1 MPSTA
6 EAAALIPSGW
16 REQVSRLPAEG
27 GPAGAEWAAGLPRL
41 LADLLE
47 HWALTPTSPDTPGMT
62 GWTAVVVPVT
72 RDGEDLVLKVVWP
85 HLEALAEPLALRRW
99 AGDGAVRLVA
109 AEPSRGGLL
118 LEALDPSRDLRAE
131 PVEEACEVI
140 GGLLRR
146 LHVPAPARVR
156 TLSDWLERQL
166 GRLPQHADTVPR
178 RLLEQARSLMDD
190 LATLPDV
197 DGTLLHTDLHFQNVL
212 AGGREPWLAIDPKPL
227 AGRPG
232 FELPPVLWNR
242 VDELG
247 TGAAFRWSVRRRL
260 QVVCEAAGIDEDEA
274 RAWVVVRETA
284 EAMSA
289 ADEGD
294 RDALTLAISLAKAM
308 DD

>member
-1 MPSTA
+1 VSVPSAA
-6 EAAALIPSGW
+6 EAAALVPAGW

-27 GPAGAEWAAGLPRL
+27 GPSGAEWAGGLPRL
-41 LADLLE
+41 LAELLAR
-47 HWALTPTSPDTPGMT
+47 WDLTPTGNGMA
-62 GWTAVVVPVT
+62 GRTAVVVPVT
-72 RDGEDLVLKVVWP
+72 REGQHLALKVVWP
-85 HLEALAEPLALRRW
+85 HDEAVAEPLALRHW
-99 AGDGAVRLVA
+99 SGDGAVRLVA

-118 LEALDPSRDLRAE
+118 LEALDPSTDLQDA

-156 TLSDWLERQL
+156 TLSEWLERQL
-166 GRLPQHADTVPR
+166 GRLPRHTDTVPR
-178 RLLEQARSLMDD
+178 RLLGQARSLMTDF
-190 LATLPDV
+190 ATVPDV
-197 DGTLLHTDLHFQNVL
+197 DGTLLHTDLHFENVL
-212 AGGREPWLAIDPKPL
+212 AGEREPWLAIDPKPL

-247 TGAAFRWSVRRRL
+247 TGSAFRWSVRHRL
-260 QVVCEAAGIDEDEA
+260 RVVCEAAGIDEDEA

-289 ADEGD
+289 ADAGD
-294 RDALTLAISLAKAM
+294 REGLTLAISLAKAM

>member
-1 MPSTA
+1 MPSTT
-6 EAAALIPSGW
+6 EAAALIPDGW

-27 GPAGAEWAAGLPRL
+27 GPSGATWAAGLPRL
-41 LADLLE
+41 LADLLD
-47 HWALTPTSPDTPGMT
+47 HWGLSPTGTGMT

-72 RDGEDLVLKVVWP
+72 REGDPLVLKVVWP
-85 HLEALAEPLALRRW
+85 HHEAAAEPLALRHW
-99 AGDGAVRLVA
+99 AGNGAVRLVA

-118 LEALDPSRDLRAE
+118 LEALDPTTDLRCE
-131 PVEEACEVI
+131 PVEDACEVI

-146 LHVPAPARVR
+146 LHVPAPPRVR

-178 RLLEQARSLMDD
+178 RMLDQAESLMRQ
-190 LATLPDV
+190 LATVPEV

-212 AGGREPWLAIDPKPL
+212 AAGREPWLAIDPKPL

-242 VDELG
+242 LGELG
-247 TGAAFRWSVRRRL
+247 TGSAFRWSVRRRL

-289 ADEGD
+289 ADDGD